1 MAEGYI
7 NVKGPL
13 YVGKKS
19 VQISANMS
27 YVNVTADNVT
37 GYKFVAWIGVATVG
51 WVGYVYPEDFSA
63 KTVNVFATTTSSS
76 ARNIA
81 CFALYES
88 LG

>member
-13 YVGKKS
+13 YVKKKTG
-19 VQISANMS
+19 QFPANIS
-27 YVNVTADNVT
+27 YLDITADNVT
-37 GYKFVAWIGVATVG
+37 GYKFVAWIGISSIG

-63 KTVNVFATTTSSS
+63 KSVRIFTTTSSS
-76 ARNIA
+76 TARDVA